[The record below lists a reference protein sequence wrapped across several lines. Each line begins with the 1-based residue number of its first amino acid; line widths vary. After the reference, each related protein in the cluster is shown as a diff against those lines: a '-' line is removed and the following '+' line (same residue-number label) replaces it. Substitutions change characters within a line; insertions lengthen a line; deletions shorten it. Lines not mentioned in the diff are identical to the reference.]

1 MTEQRA
7 TAGIR
12 ILTFDLYG
20 TIVDMQSGLVEA
32 ITPYLRS
39 KGYVGS
45 PNKVVTWWR
54 RTHFENS
61 MIDALI
67 NRGHTPYREIGHGAV
82 TYTLQ
87 RAGIPHTREEVQE
100 LVSAIERLRPF
111 PDVVEALNRLRQR
124 YQLVI
129 LSNGDPD
136 MLENAKPYWD
146 FEFDRVIS
154 IAEAGYFKP
163 HFATY
168 NKAAEILGADK
179 GEIMHVANHPFDCI
193 GAKAAGMK
201 TAYVN
206 RRNRPYG
213 ETPYQPDLV
222 VENFSRLAAEL
233 A

>member
-1 MTEQRA
+1 MSQESAADGVRV
-7 TAGIR
+7 
-12 ILTFDLYG
+12 LTFDLYG
-20 TIVDMQSGLVEA
+20 TIVDMQSGLTEA
-32 ITPYLRS
+32 IAPYLQS
-39 KGYVGS
+39 KGYTGS
-45 PNKVVTWWR
+45 PGSVVTWWR

-87 RAGIPHTREEVQE
+87 RAGIPHTREEVQD

-111 PDVVEALNRLRQR
+111 PDVVEALQALRQR
-124 YQLVI
+124 YALAI

-136 MLENAKPYWD
+136 MLENAKPYWG
-146 FEFDRVIS
+146 FEFDHVIS

-168 NKAAEILGADK
+168 QKAAEILGTDI
-179 GEIMHVANHPFDCI
+179 GNIMHVANHPFDCI

-206 RRNRPYG
+206 RRGRPYG
-213 ETPYQPDLV
+213 ETPYQPDV
-222 VENFSRLAAEL
+222 VVGSFAEL
-233 A
+233 ASVLS